1 MKLKIMI
8 TGGAGFIGM
17 HLAKHLVSEG
27 NKVVILDNFSRAKM
41 DYDLME
47 FLKLPNV
54 NLVSF
59 DLMRQNLSSEVS
71 MKDVDVIFHF
81 AAIVGVENVVNNPHK
96 VLTENL
102 EMLFNVLDFASKQ
115 AKLERFVFASTSEV
129 YAGTLREFGLDF
141 PTPENT
147 ALAIPLVSEE
157 RFTYALSKIYGEFL
171 CKFSGIPFTILRPHN
186 IYGPRMGMNHLIP
199 QQLWNAHSIEDSST
213 LGIYSI
219 AHTRTFCYI
228 SDMVNMLYLI
238 ISSKNC
244 VGKILNIGVQT
255 PEYTVE
261 QVVETCFRILGKRVN
276 LYGIGDTPGSPVR
289 RVPDV
294 SLLNSLISYEPKVLL
309 EEGIKRTSDWYTK
322 HVFSNRRQ

>member
-1 MKLKIMI
+1 MKLKVMI

-41 DYDLME
+41 DYDLAE
-47 FLKLPNV
+47 FLKLPQV
-54 NLVSF
+54 NLVNI
-59 DLMRQNLSSEVS
+59 DLVSQNLSSEVS
-71 MKDVDVIFHF
+71 MKDVDVVFHL
-81 AAIVGVENVVNNPHK
+81 AAIVGVENVVNNPYK

-102 EMLFNVLDFASKQ
+102 DMLFNVLDFASKQ

-147 ALAIPLVSEE
+147 SLAIPLVSEE

-171 CKFSGIPFTILRPHN
+171 CKFSGIPYTILRPHN
-186 IYGPRMGMNHLIP
+186 IYGPRMGMDHLIP
-199 QQLWNAHSIEDSST
+199 QQLRNAHVLEDSST
-213 LGIYSI
+213 LGIYSL
-219 AHTRTFCYI
+219 AHKRTFCYI
-228 SDMVNMLYLI
+228 SDMVNMLQLI
-238 ISSKNC
+238 VRNQNC
-244 VGKILNIGVQT
+244 VGTILNIGVQT

-261 QVVETCFRILGKRVN
+261 QVVETCFRVLGKRVN

-294 SLLNSLISYEPKVLL
+294 SILNSLIDYEPKVSL
-309 EEGIKRTSDWYTK
+309 EEGIERTNDWYTK
-322 HVFSNRRQ
+322 HIFSNGRQ